1 MSAVPLFN
9 VSLLPTS
16 DAAAAYAAA
25 WRQPEVASAN
35 DFKRVGM
42 RSQKKKSEN
51 GRGAQKIWPSAT
63 AMDIWMA
70 GVL

>member
-1 MSAVPLFN
+1 MSHCCL
-9 VSLLPTS
+9 S

-25 WRQPEVASAN
+25 WRQPEVVSAN